1 MRDACPTVLLD
12 YCGCIVIH
20 QCVFFK
26 LTTYNLQLVTRNL
39 LTGKLANHPREMRDT
54 ILIKKVKMKIKLN
67 KNICIKIIFIL
78 LILFSTEINFTF
90 SQSIF
95 MPVSEISPGMKGMG
109 KTVFHGTQIENFP
122 VDIID
127 IVRGEGG
134 INHFILAN
142 LSGDKI
148 EESGGISAG
157 MSGSPVYIDDK
168 LIGAISYAWELSE
181 HNLCL
186 ITPIQEMLE
195 ILNLPH
201 KKNQAVL
208 PENKIDSSLCFT
220 EGKKNKIIV
229 KNCVENNSLQ
239 ELAGRGEEIIFY
251 PVVSPVIISGIKGR
265 SLDRLSTSLKNINL
279 KPVQGVFGIEK
290 INLQDVGEKPSN
302 KIEAGSAIGIQ
313 LTRGD
318 VNIISI
324 GTVTYREGGKI
335 LALGHPFLKKGEVS
349 FLLSTV
355 YVYHSFPSI
364 VMPFK
369 LGSPLTL
376 VGEVVQ
382 DREAGILAILNSFPR
397 IIPLK
402 IKVTNINTE
411 LSYQTGVQ
419 IINDYD
425 LLEPL
430 VSNITVQA
438 IDNAL
443 DRIGLGTAQ
452 VEIEIKG
459 EREGQELFRKN
470 MYYSSDDI
478 AIQAITEM
486 PEIIDLIVNN
496 YFEMVN
502 LTEINIDI
510 KIDNKKKIGKIE
522 EIVLEDSSI
531 KPGDYLEAKIKIRP
545 FREELI
551 EKTMTIQIPSD
562 TPPGEALLMV
572 NGGGELD
579 NQQEEF
585 VNSGKQD
592 YKSLEEILKDISDR
606 PRGNQIIG
614 EVIIYSNELPFEE
627 NISDGD
633 LRKEEEDLIISK
645 IETDMVIEGYL
656 EIPFNIK
663 K

>member
-1 MRDACPTVLLD
+1 M
-12 YCGCIVIH
+12 
-20 QCVFFK
+20 K
-26 LTTYNLQLVTRNL
+26 L
-39 LTGKLANHPREMRDT
+39 
-54 ILIKKVKMKIKLN
+54 KLN
-67 KNICIKIIFIL
+67 KIVIIRFIL
-78 LILFSTEINFTF
+78 ILVTFFILSAGTTF
-90 SQSIF
+90 SNDLF
-95 MPVSEISPGMKGMG
+95 MLISEISPGMKGIG
-109 KTVFHGTQIENFP
+109 KTVFHGTQIETFQ

-127 IVRGEGG
+127 IVKGEGG
-134 INHFILAN
+134 ISHFILAN

-148 EESGGISAG
+148 KDGGGISEG
-157 MSGSPVYIDDK
+157 MSGSPVYIDDR
-168 LIGAISYAWELSE
+168 LIGAVSYAWEMSE

-186 ITPIQEMLE
+186 VTPIQEMLE
-195 ILNLPH
+195 IFNLPYNNSH
-201 KKNQAVL
+201 TASQ
-208 PENKIDSSLCFT
+208 EYKINNSLCFT
-220 EGKKNKIIV
+220 REKANKIIV
-229 KNCVENNSLQ
+229 KNSVKNNNFS
-239 ELAGRGEEIIFY
+239 ELADREEIIFY
-251 PVVSPVIISGIKGR
+251 PVVSPIIINGIKGR
-265 SLDRLSTSLKNINL
+265 TLERLSNSLKKFNL
-279 KPVQGVFGIEK
+279 MPVQGIEFSENID
-290 INLQDVGEKPSN
+290 INFQEVGERPSN

-318 VNIISI
+318 VNITYI
-324 GTVTYREGGKI
+324 GTVTYREGDKV
-335 LALGHPFLKKGEVS
+335 LALGHPFLKKGKVS
-349 FLLSTV
+349 FLLSEV
-355 YVYHSFPSI
+355 YIYHSLPNM

-369 LGSPLTL
+369 LGAPLNL
-376 VGEVVQ
+376 VGKIVH
-382 DREAGILAILNSFPR
+382 DREAGILAILNSYPR

-402 IKVTNINTE
+402 IQVTNINTE

-443 DRIGLGTAQ
+443 DRIGLGTAR

-459 EREGQELFRKN
+459 EREGQELIRKN

-522 EIVLEDSSI
+522 EIVLKDSSI
-531 KPGDYLEAKIKIRP
+531 KPGDYLEAKINIRP
-545 FREELI
+545 FRGDLI

-562 TPPGEALLMV
+562 TPPGEALLIV

-579 NQQEEF
+579 NQEEEF
-585 VNSGKQD
+585 VNSGTQD

-606 PRGNQIIG
+606 SRGNQIIG
-614 EVIIYSNELPFEE
+614 EVIIYSDELTSEE
-627 NISDGD
+627 ETSEDG
-633 LRKEEEDLIISK
+633 LKKKEEEEENLIISK

-656 EIPFNIK
+656 EVTFTIENELAVSE
-663 K
+663 

>member
-1 MRDACPTVLLD
+1 V
-12 YCGCIVIH
+12 
-20 QCVFFK
+20 
-26 LTTYNLQLVTRNL
+26 
-39 LTGKLANHPREMRDT
+39 
-54 ILIKKVKMKIKLN
+54 KIKLN
-67 KNICIKIIFIL
+67 RNVFIKIVFIL
-78 LILFSTEINFTF
+78 LILFSTGINLAF
-90 SQSIF
+90 SQTIF
-95 MPVSEISPGMKGMG
+95 MPVSEIKPGMKGIG
-109 KTVFHGTQIENFP
+109 KTVFHGTQIETFQ

-127 IVRGEGG
+127 IVKGEGG
-134 INHFILAN
+134 ISHFILAN
-142 LSGDKI
+142 LSGGKI
-148 EESGGISAG
+148 KEGGGISEG
-157 MSGSPVYIDDK
+157 MSGSPVYIDNR
-168 LIGAISYAWELSE
+168 LIGAVSSTWEMSE
-181 HNLCL
+181 HNICL

-195 ILNLPH
+195 IFNLPYNNSH
-201 KKNQAVL
+201 TTSQ
-208 PENKIDSSLCFT
+208 EYKITNSLCFA
-220 EGKKNKIIV
+220 GKSENKIIV
-229 KNCVENNSLQ
+229 KNTMENNSFP
-239 ELAGRGEEIIFY
+239 ELADREEVIFY
-251 PVVSPVIISGIKGR
+251 PIVSPIIINGIKGR
-265 SLDRLSTSLKNINL
+265 ALERLSSSLEKYNL
-279 KPVQGVFGIEK
+279 MPIQGIGFNE
-290 INLQDVGEKPSN
+290 NNDTNFQEVGERPFN

-313 LTRGD
+313 LTWGD
-318 VNIISI
+318 VNITSI
-324 GTVTYREGGKI
+324 GTVTYREGDKV

-349 FLLSTV
+349 FLLSAV
-355 YVYHSFPSI
+355 YIYHSLPNM

-369 LGSPLTL
+369 LGAPLNL
-376 VGEVVQ
+376 VGKIVQ
-382 DREAGILAILNSFPR
+382 DREAGILAILNSYPR

-402 IKVTNINTE
+402 IQVTNIDSG

-419 IINDYD
+419 LINDYD

-430 VSNITVQA
+430 VSNIIVQA

-443 DRIGLGTAQ
+443 DRIGAGTAQ
-452 VEIEIKG
+452 IDIEIKG

-545 FREELI
+545 FRGDLI

-562 TPPGEALLMV
+562 IPPGEALLMV

-585 VNSGKQD
+585 FNSGKQD
-592 YKSLEEILKDISDR
+592 YKSLEEVFTDISDK

-614 EVIIYSNELPFEE
+614 EVIIYSDEFISEE
-627 NISDGD
+627 EACEDD
-633 LRKEEEDLIISK
+633 LKKKEEKEDLIISK

-656 EIPFNIK
+656 EVTFTILEG
-663 K
+663 

>member
-1 MRDACPTVLLD
+1 M
-12 YCGCIVIH
+12 
-20 QCVFFK
+20 
-26 LTTYNLQLVTRNL
+26 
-39 LTGKLANHPREMRDT
+39 E
-54 ILIKKVKMKIKLN
+54 IKLN

-78 LILFSTEINFTF
+78 LILFSTGINLAS
-90 SQSIF
+90 SQTIF
-95 MPVSEISPGMKGMG
+95 MPVSEISPGMKGIG
-109 KTVFHGTQIENFP
+109 KTVFHGTQIETFQ

-127 IVRGEGG
+127 IVKGEGG
-134 INHFILAN
+134 ISHFILAN

-148 EESGGISAG
+148 KEGGGISEG
-157 MSGSPVYIDDK
+157 MSGSPVYIDDR
-168 LIGAISYAWELSE
+168 LIGAVSYAWEMSE
-181 HNLCL
+181 HNIFLV
-186 ITPIQEMLE
+186 TPIQEMLE
-195 ILNLPH
+195 IFNLPY
-201 KKNQAVL
+201 NNSQTIL
-208 PENKIDSSLCFT
+208 QEYKINNSLCFT
-220 EGKKNKIIV
+220 GEKANKIIV
-229 KNCVENNSLQ
+229 KNSVKNNNFS
-239 ELAGRGEEIIFY
+239 ELAYREEIIFY
-251 PVVSPVIISGIKGR
+251 PVVSPIIINGIKGR
-265 SLDRLSTSLKNINL
+265 TLERLSSSLKKFNL
-279 KPVQGVFGIEK
+279 MPIQGIEFSK
-290 INLQDVGEKPSN
+290 NIDINFQEVGERPSN

-318 VNIISI
+318 VNITFIA
-324 GTVTYREGGKI
+324 TVTYREGDKV

-349 FLLSTV
+349 FLLSEV
-355 YVYHSFPSI
+355 YIYHSLPNM

-369 LGSPLTL
+369 LGAPLNL
-376 VGEVVQ
+376 VGKIVQ
-382 DREAGILAILNSFPR
+382 DREAGILAILNSYPR

-402 IKVTNINTE
+402 IQVTNINTE

-443 DRIGLGTAQ
+443 DRIGAGTAQ
-452 VEIEIKG
+452 IDIGIRGKK
-459 EREGQELFRKN
+459 EGQELFRKN

-478 AIQAITEM
+478 AIQVITEM

-510 KIDNKKKIGKIE
+510 KIDNKKKTGKIE

-531 KPGDYLEAKIKIRP
+531 RPGDYLEAKIKIRP

-585 VNSGKQD
+585 VDSGKQD

-614 EVIIYSNELPFEE
+614 EVIIYSDELTSEEETFE
-627 NISDGD
+627 DGPKK
-633 LRKEEEDLIISK
+633 KEEEENLLISK

-656 EIPFNIK
+656 EVTFTILED
-663 K
+663 

>member
-1 MRDACPTVLLD
+1 M
-12 YCGCIVIH
+12 
-20 QCVFFK
+20 
-26 LTTYNLQLVTRNL
+26 
-39 LTGKLANHPREMRDT
+39 E
-54 ILIKKVKMKIKLN
+54 IKLN

-78 LILFSTEINFTF
+78 LILFSTGINLAF
-90 SQSIF
+90 SQTIF
-95 MPVSEISPGMKGMG
+95 MPVSEISPGMKGIG
-109 KTVFHGTQIENFP
+109 KTVFHGTQIETFQ

-127 IVRGEGG
+127 IVKGEGG
-134 INHFILAN
+134 ISHFILAN

-148 EESGGISAG
+148 KEGGGISEG
-157 MSGSPVYIDDK
+157 MSGSPVYIDDR
-168 LIGAISYAWELSE
+168 LIGAVSYAWEMSE
-181 HNLCL
+181 HNIFLV
-186 ITPIQEMLE
+186 TPIQEMLE
-195 ILNLPH
+195 IFNLPY
-201 KKNQAVL
+201 NNSQTIL
-208 PENKIDSSLCFT
+208 QEYKINNSLCFT
-220 EGKKNKIIV
+220 GEKANKIIV
-229 KNCVENNSLQ
+229 KNSVKNDNFS
-239 ELAGRGEEIIFY
+239 ELAYREEIIFY
-251 PVVSPVIISGIKGR
+251 PVVSPIIINGIKGR
-265 SLDRLSTSLKNINL
+265 TLERLSSSLKKFNL
-279 KPVQGVFGIEK
+279 MPIQGIEFSK
-290 INLQDVGEKPSN
+290 NIDINFQEVGERPSN

-318 VNIISI
+318 VNITFIA
-324 GTVTYREGGKI
+324 TVTYREGDKV

-349 FLLSTV
+349 FLLSEV
-355 YVYHSFPSI
+355 YIYHSLPNM

-369 LGSPLTL
+369 LGVPLNL
-376 VGEVVQ
+376 VGKIVQ
-382 DREAGILAILNSFPR
+382 DREAGILAILNSYPR

-402 IKVTNINTE
+402 IQVTNINTE

-443 DRIGLGTAQ
+443 DRIGAGTAQ
-452 VEIEIKG
+452 IDIGIRGKK
-459 EREGQELFRKN
+459 EGQELFRKN

-478 AIQAITEM
+478 AIQVITEM

-510 KIDNKKKIGKIE
+510 KIDNKKKTGKIE

-531 KPGDYLEAKIKIRP
+531 RPGDYLEAKIKIRP
-545 FREELI
+545 FRKELI

-585 VNSGKQD
+585 VDSGKQD

-614 EVIIYSNELPFEE
+614 EVVIYSDELTSEE
-627 NISDGD
+627 ETSENGPKK
-633 LRKEEEDLIISK
+633 KEEEENLLISK

-656 EIPFNIK
+656 EVTFTILED
-663 K
+663 

>member
-1 MRDACPTVLLD
+1 M
-12 YCGCIVIH
+12 
-20 QCVFFK
+20 
-26 LTTYNLQLVTRNL
+26 
-39 LTGKLANHPREMRDT
+39 E
-54 ILIKKVKMKIKLN
+54 IKLN

-78 LILFSTEINFTF
+78 LILFSTGINLAF
-90 SQSIF
+90 SQTIF
-95 MPVSEISPGMKGMG
+95 MPVSEISPGMKGIG
-109 KTVFHGTQIENFP
+109 KTVFHGTQIETFQ

-127 IVRGEGG
+127 IVKGEGG
-134 INHFILAN
+134 ISHFILAN

-148 EESGGISAG
+148 KEGGGISEG
-157 MSGSPVYIDDK
+157 MSGSPVYIDDR
-168 LIGAISYAWELSE
+168 LIGAVSYAWEMSE
-181 HNLCL
+181 HNIFLV
-186 ITPIQEMLE
+186 TPIQEMLE
-195 ILNLPH
+195 IFNLPY
-201 KKNQAVL
+201 NNSQTIL
-208 PENKIDSSLCFT
+208 QEYKINNSLCFT
-220 EGKKNKIIV
+220 GEKANKIIV
-229 KNCVENNSLQ
+229 KNSVKNNNFS
-239 ELAGRGEEIIFY
+239 ELAYREEIIFY
-251 PVVSPVIISGIKGR
+251 PVVSPIIINGIKGR
-265 SLDRLSTSLKNINL
+265 TLERLSSSLKKFNL
-279 KPVQGVFGIEK
+279 MPIQGIEFSK
-290 INLQDVGEKPSN
+290 NIDINFQEVGERPSN

-318 VNIISI
+318 VNITSI
-324 GTVTYREGGKI
+324 GTVTYREGDKV

-349 FLLSTV
+349 FLLSEV
-355 YVYHSFPSI
+355 YIYHSLPNM

-369 LGSPLTL
+369 LGAPLNL
-376 VGEVVQ
+376 VGKIVQ
-382 DREAGILAILNSFPR
+382 DREAGILAILNSYPR

-402 IKVTNINTE
+402 IQVTNINTE

-430 VSNITVQA
+430 VTNITVQA

-443 DRIGLGTAQ
+443 DRIGAGTAQ
-452 VEIEIKG
+452 IDIEIRGKK
-459 EREGQELFRKN
+459 EGQELFRKN

-510 KIDNKKKIGKIE
+510 KIDNKKKTGKIE

-531 KPGDYLEAKIKIRP
+531 RPGDYLEAKIKIRP

-551 EKTMTIQIPSD
+551 EKMMTIQIPSD

-585 VNSGKQD
+585 VDSGKQD
-592 YKSLEEILKDISDR
+592 YESLEEILKDISDR

-614 EVIIYSNELPFEE
+614 EVIIYSDELTSEE
-627 NISDGD
+627 ETSEDGPKK
-633 LRKEEEDLIISK
+633 KEEEENLLISK

-656 EIPFNIK
+656 EVTFTILED
-663 K
+663 

>member
-1 MRDACPTVLLD
+1 MR
-12 YCGCIVIH
+12 
-20 QCVFFK
+20 
-26 LTTYNLQLVTRNL
+26 
-39 LTGKLANHPREMRDT
+39 
-54 ILIKKVKMKIKLN
+54 IKLN

-78 LILFSTEINFTF
+78 LILFSTGINLAF
-90 SQSIF
+90 SQTIF
-95 MPVSEISPGMKGMG
+95 MPVSEIKPGMKGIG
-109 KTVFHGTQIENFP
+109 KTVFHGTQIETFQ
-122 VDIID
+122 VGIID
-127 IVRGEGG
+127 IVKGEGG
-134 INHFILAN
+134 ISHFILAN

-148 EESGGISAG
+148 KEGGGISGG
-157 MSGSPVYIDDK
+157 MSGSPVYIEDR
-168 LIGAISYAWELSE
+168 LIGAVSYTWEMSE
-181 HNLCL
+181 HNICL
-186 ITPIQEMLE
+186 ITPIQEMLK
-195 ILNLPH
+195 IFDLPYNS
-201 KKNQAVL
+201 NQTTSQ
-208 PENKIDSSLCFT
+208 ENKIDNSLYFVGENT
-220 EGKKNKIIV
+220 SKIIV
-229 KNCVENNSLQ
+229 KNTMENNNIQ
-239 ELAGRGEEIIFY
+239 ELAGREEIIFY
-251 PVVSPVIISGIKGR
+251 PIISPVIISGIRGR
-265 SLDRLSTSLKNINL
+265 SFERLSSSLKKFNL
-279 KPVQGVFGIEK
+279 KPIQGVSGIEK
-290 INLQDVGEKPSN
+290 INLQDVGETPSN

-324 GTVTYREGGKI
+324 GTVTYREGDKV
-335 LALGHPFLKKGEVS
+335 LALGHPFLRKGEVS
-349 FLLSTV
+349 FLLSAV
-355 YVYHSFPSI
+355 YIYHSLPNM

-369 LGSPLTL
+369 LGAPLNL
-376 VGEVVQ
+376 VGKIVQ
-382 DREAGILAILNSFPR
+382 DREAGILAILNSYPR

-402 IKVTNINTE
+402 IQVTNINTE

-470 MYYSSDDI
+470 MYCSSDDI

-510 KIDNKKKIGKIE
+510 KIYNKKKIGKIE

-614 EVIIYSNELPFEE
+614 EVIIYSDELTSEKETPED
-627 NISDGD
+627 S
-633 LRKEEEDLIISK
+633 LKKKEEEENLLISK

-656 EIPFNIK
+656 EVTFTILED
-663 K
+663 

>member
-1 MRDACPTVLLD
+1 
-12 YCGCIVIH
+12 
-20 QCVFFK
+20 
-26 LTTYNLQLVTRNL
+26 
-39 LTGKLANHPREMRDT
+39 
-54 ILIKKVKMKIKLN
+54 MKIKLN
-67 KNICIKIIFIL
+67 KNIFIKIIFIL
-78 LILFSTEINFTF
+78 LIIFNIGVNLTYG
-90 SQSIF
+90 QSLF
-95 MPVSEISPGMKGMG
+95 MPVSEIKPGMKGIG
-109 KTVFHGTQIENFP
+109 KTVFHGTQIETFQ

-127 IVRGEGG
+127 IVKGEGG
-134 INHFILAN
+134 ISNFILAN

-148 EESGGISAG
+148 EEGGGISTG
-157 MSGSPVYIDDK
+157 MSGSPVYIDDR
-168 LIGAISYAWELSE
+168 LIGAVSYTWEMSE

-186 ITPIQEMLE
+186 LTPIQEMLE
-195 ILNLPH
+195 IFNLPYNNSH
-201 KKNQAVL
+201 TTSQ
-208 PENKIDSSLCFT
+208 EYKITNSLCFA
-220 EGKKNKIIV
+220 GKSESKIIV
-229 KNCVENNSLQ
+229 KNTMENNSFP
-239 ELAGRGEEIIFY
+239 ELADREEIIFY
-251 PVVSPVIISGIKGR
+251 PVISPIIINGIKGR
-265 SLDRLSTSLKNINL
+265 NLDRLSSSLKKFNLMPIQGIGFNENNYINF
-279 KPVQGVFGIEK
+279 QE
-290 INLQDVGEKPSN
+290 VGERPSN

-313 LTRGD
+313 LARGD
-318 VNIISI
+318 VNITSI
-324 GTVTYREGGKI
+324 GTVTYREGDKV
-335 LALGHPFLKKGEVS
+335 LALGHSFFKKGEVS
-349 FLLSTV
+349 FLLSEV
-355 YVYHSFPSI
+355 YIYHSLPNM
-364 VMPFK
+364 VMPLK
-369 LGSPLTL
+369 LGAPLNL
-376 VGEVVQ
+376 VGKIVH
-382 DREAGILAILNSFPR
+382 DRAAGILAILNSYPR

-402 IKVTNINTE
+402 IQVTDINTE

-452 VEIEIKG
+452 VEIEIKS

-545 FREELI
+545 FRGDLI
-551 EKTMTIQIPSD
+551 EKTMTFQIPSD

-585 VNSGKQD
+585 DNSSTQN

-614 EVIIYSNELPFEE
+614 EVIIYSNEVATGEE
-627 NISDGD
+627 TYKDD
-633 LRKEEEDLIISK
+633 LKKKDDKEDLIISK
-645 IETDMVIEGYL
+645 IETDMVVEGCL
-656 EIPFNIK
+656 EIPFTILEN
-663 K
+663 

>member
-1 MRDACPTVLLD
+1 
-12 YCGCIVIH
+12 
-20 QCVFFK
+20 
-26 LTTYNLQLVTRNL
+26 
-39 LTGKLANHPREMRDT
+39 
-54 ILIKKVKMKIKLN
+54 MKIKLN

-78 LILFSTEINFTF
+78 LILFSTGINLAF
-90 SQSIF
+90 SQTIF
-95 MPVSEISPGMKGMG
+95 MPVSEIKPGMKGIG
-109 KTVFHGTQIENFP
+109 KTVFHGTQIETFQ

-127 IVRGEGG
+127 IVKGEGG
-134 INHFILAN
+134 ISHFILAN

-148 EESGGISAG
+148 KEGGGISGG
-157 MSGSPVYIDDK
+157 MSGSPVYIDDR
-168 LIGAISYAWELSE
+168 LVGAVSYTWEMSE
-181 HNLCL
+181 HNICL
-186 ITPIQEMLE
+186 ITPIHEMLE
-195 ILNLPH
+195 IFKFPYDNY
-201 KKNQAVL
+201 QTTAQ
-208 PENKIDSSLCFT
+208 EYKINNFLCFAG
-220 EGKKNKIIV
+220 ENASKIIV
-229 KNCVENNSLQ
+229 KNTMENNSFP
-239 ELAGRGEEIIFY
+239 ELADRDEIIFY
-251 PVVSPVIISGIKGR
+251 PVVSPIIINGIKGR
-265 SLDRLSTSLKNINL
+265 TLERLSSSLKKFNLMPIQGIGFNENNDINF
-279 KPVQGVFGIEK
+279 QE
-290 INLQDVGEKPSN
+290 VGERPSN

-318 VNIISI
+318 VNITSI
-324 GTVTYREGGKI
+324 GTVTYREGDKV

-349 FLLSTV
+349 FLLSAV
-355 YVYHSFPSI
+355 YIYHSLPNM

-369 LGSPLTL
+369 LGAPLNL
-376 VGEVVQ
+376 VGKIVQ

-443 DRIGLGTAQ
+443 DRIGAGTAQ
-452 VEIEIKG
+452 IDIEIRGKK
-459 EREGQELFRKN
+459 EGQELFRKN

-606 PRGNQIIG
+606 SRGNQIIG
-614 EVIIYSNELPFEE
+614 EVIIYSGELTSEE
-627 NISDGD
+627 ETSEDG
-633 LRKEEEDLIISK
+633 LKKKEEEENLLISK

-656 EIPFNIK
+656 EIPFTIENSDGK
-663 K
+663 R

>member
-1 MRDACPTVLLD
+1 
-12 YCGCIVIH
+12 
-20 QCVFFK
+20 
-26 LTTYNLQLVTRNL
+26 
-39 LTGKLANHPREMRDT
+39 
-54 ILIKKVKMKIKLN
+54 MKIKLN
-67 KNICIKIIFIL
+67 KNIFIKIIFIL
-78 LILFSTEINFTF
+78 LIIFNIGVNLTYG
-90 SQSIF
+90 QSLF
-95 MPVSEISPGMKGMG
+95 MPVSEIKPGMKGIG
-109 KTVFHGTQIENFP
+109 KTVFHGTQIETFQ

-127 IVRGEGG
+127 IVKGEGG
-134 INHFILAN
+134 ISNFILAN

-148 EESGGISAG
+148 EEGGGISTG
-157 MSGSPVYIDDK
+157 MSGSPVYIDDR
-168 LIGAISYAWELSE
+168 LIGAVSYTWEMSE

-186 ITPIQEMLE
+186 LTPIQEMLE
-195 ILNLPH
+195 IFNLPYNNSH
-201 KKNQAVL
+201 TTSQ
-208 PENKIDSSLCFT
+208 EYKITNSLCFA
-220 EGKKNKIIV
+220 GKSESKIIV
-229 KNCVENNSLQ
+229 KNTMENNSFP
-239 ELAGRGEEIIFY
+239 ELADREEIIFY
-251 PVVSPVIISGIKGR
+251 PVISPIIINGIKGR
-265 SLDRLSTSLKNINL
+265 NLDRLSSSLKKFNLMPIQGIGFNENNYINF
-279 KPVQGVFGIEK
+279 QE
-290 INLQDVGEKPSN
+290 VGERSSN

-313 LTRGD
+313 LARGD
-318 VNIISI
+318 VNITSI
-324 GTVTYREGGKI
+324 GTVTYREGDKV
-335 LALGHPFLKKGEVS
+335 LALGHSFFKKGEVS
-349 FLLSTV
+349 FLLSEV
-355 YVYHSFPSI
+355 YIYHSLPNM
-364 VMPFK
+364 VMPLK
-369 LGSPLTL
+369 LGAPLNL
-376 VGEVVQ
+376 VGKIVH
-382 DREAGILAILNSFPR
+382 DRAAGILAILNSYPR

-402 IKVTNINTE
+402 IQVTDINTE

-452 VEIEIKG
+452 VEIEIKS

-478 AIQAITEM
+478 AIQAITEI

-545 FREELI
+545 FRGDLI
-551 EKTMTIQIPSD
+551 EKTMTFQIPSD

-585 VNSGKQD
+585 DNSSTQN

-614 EVIIYSNELPFEE
+614 EVIIYSNEVATGEE
-627 NISDGD
+627 TYKDD
-633 LRKEEEDLIISK
+633 LKKKDDKEDLIISK
-645 IETDMVIEGYL
+645 IETDMVVEGCL
-656 EIPFNIK
+656 EIPFTILEN
-663 K
+663 

>member
-1 MRDACPTVLLD
+1 
-12 YCGCIVIH
+12 
-20 QCVFFK
+20 
-26 LTTYNLQLVTRNL
+26 
-39 LTGKLANHPREMRDT
+39 
-54 ILIKKVKMKIKLN
+54 MKIKLN

-78 LILFSTEINFTF
+78 LILFSTGINLAF
-90 SQSIF
+90 SQTIF
-95 MPVSEISPGMKGMG
+95 MPVSEIKPGMKGIG
-109 KTVFHGTQIENFP
+109 KTVFHGTQIETFQ

-127 IVRGEGG
+127 IVKGEGG
-134 INHFILAN
+134 ISHFILAN

-148 EESGGISAG
+148 KEGGGISGG
-157 MSGSPVYIDDK
+157 MSGSPVYIDDR
-168 LIGAISYAWELSE
+168 LVGAVSYTWEMSE
-181 HNLCL
+181 HNICL
-186 ITPIQEMLE
+186 ITPIHEMLE
-195 ILNLPH
+195 IFKFPYDNY
-201 KKNQAVL
+201 QTTAQ
-208 PENKIDSSLCFT
+208 EYKINNFLCFAG
-220 EGKKNKIIV
+220 ENASKIIV
-229 KNCVENNSLQ
+229 KNTMENNSFP
-239 ELAGRGEEIIFY
+239 EFADRDEIIFY
-251 PVVSPVIISGIKGR
+251 PVVSPIIINGIKGR
-265 SLDRLSTSLKNINL
+265 TLERLSSSLKKFNL
-279 KPVQGVFGIEK
+279 MPIQGIGFNENNDK
-290 INLQDVGEKPSN
+290 NFQKVGERPSN

-318 VNIISI
+318 VNITSI
-324 GTVTYREGGKI
+324 GTVTYREGDKV

-349 FLLSTV
+349 FLLSAV
-355 YVYHSFPSI
+355 YIYHSLPNM

-369 LGSPLTL
+369 LGAPLNL
-376 VGEVVQ
+376 VGKIVQ

-496 YFEMVN
+496 YFEMVI

>member
-1 MRDACPTVLLD
+1 
-12 YCGCIVIH
+12 
-20 QCVFFK
+20 
-26 LTTYNLQLVTRNL
+26 
-39 LTGKLANHPREMRDT
+39 
-54 ILIKKVKMKIKLN
+54 MKIKLN
-67 KNICIKIIFIL
+67 KNIFIKIIFIL
-78 LILFSTEINFTF
+78 LILFSIGVNLTYG
-90 SQSIF
+90 QSLF
-95 MPVSEISPGMKGMG
+95 MPVSEIKPGMKGIG
-109 KTVFHGTQIENFP
+109 KTVFHGTRIETFQ

-127 IVRGEGG
+127 LVKGEGG

-148 EESGGISAG
+148 EEGGGISAG
-157 MSGSPVYIDDK
+157 MSGSPVYINDR
-168 LIGAISYAWELSE
+168 LIGAVSSSWEMSE
-181 HNLCL
+181 HNICL
-186 ITPIQEMLE
+186 ITPIHKMLE
-195 ILNLPH
+195 IFKFPYDNY
-201 KKNQAVL
+201 QTTAQ
-208 PENKIDSSLCFT
+208 EYKINNSLCFAG
-220 EGKKNKIIV
+220 ENASKIIV
-229 KNCVENNSLQ
+229 KNTMENNSFP
-239 ELAGRGEEIIFY
+239 ELADREEIIFY
-251 PVVSPVIISGIKGR
+251 PVVSPIIINGIKGR
-265 SLDRLSTSLKNINL
+265 TLERLSSSLKKFNLMPIQGIGFNENNNINF
-279 KPVQGVFGIEK
+279 QE
-290 INLQDVGEKPSN
+290 VGERPSN

-318 VNIISI
+318 VNITSI
-324 GTVTYREGGKI
+324 GTVTYREGDKA

-349 FLLSTV
+349 FLLSAV
-355 YVYHSFPSI
+355 YIYHSLPNM

-369 LGSPLTL
+369 LGVPLNL
-376 VGEVVQ
+376 VGKIVQ
-382 DREAGILAILNSFPR
+382 DREAGILAILNSYPQ

-443 DRIGLGTAQ
+443 DRIGVGTAQ

-459 EREGQELFRKN
+459 EREGQELLRKN

-478 AIQAITEM
+478 AIQAITEI

-510 KIDNKKKIGKIE
+510 KIDSKKKIGKIGK
-522 EIVLEDSSI
+522 IVLEDSSI
-531 KPGDYLEAKIKIRP
+531 KPGDCLEAKIKIRA
-545 FREELI
+545 FRGDFI

-579 NQQEEF
+579 NQKEEF
-585 VNSGKQD
+585 VNSGKKD
-592 YKSLEEILKDISDR
+592 YKSLEEVFKDISDR

-614 EVIIYSNELPFEE
+614 EVIIYSNELPYEE

-633 LRKEEEDLIISK
+633 LRKKEEEDLIISK

-656 EIPFNIK
+656 EVTFNISEN
-663 K
+663 